1 MILLTKEPLD
11 VPALLAAV
19 AEPGRGG
26 NDVFVGTVRDSHD
39 GRAVLAVTYEAFE
52 PLAVKVLAAIAAEAE
67 ARHGAKVAAAHRLGR
82 LKVGEAS
89 VAIAAGS
96 PHRAEAFA
104 ACRDVI
110 EEIKKRLPVW
120 KQEHYVDG
128 DSAWLAGCALS
139 HSR

>member
-1 MILLTKEPLD
+1 MILLTKDPLD
-11 VPALLAAV
+11 VAALTGAV
-19 AEPGRGG
+19 AADGHGAQ
-26 NDVFVGTVRDSHD
+26 DVFIGVVRNSHE
-39 GRAVLAVTYEAFE
+39 GRQVVAVTYEAFE
-52 PLAVKVLAAIAAEAE
+52 PLAKKVLAAIAAEA
-67 ARHGAKVAAAHRLGR
+67 AAKHGAKVAAAHRLGR

-89 VAIAAGS
+89 VVIAAGS

-104 ACRDVI
+104 ACRQVI

-128 DSAWLAGCALS
+128 DSAWLSGCSLS